1 MKFYTFAIKCKYW
14 RPGCNFL
21 NEILKEVNKIKHL
34 IKDGDILVLSEKALS
49 TALNLIIDESKVKP
63 SFSAKFL
70 AKFWVRIIWGFIL
83 GPLCRLSLK
92 NLFYIRSYPI
102 KEGALHKQLAISY
115 AGLIQA
121 LKVWSEGGIDVTN
134 LPYAYAS
141 LPLKNPEE
149 TAEKILN
156 ALKMNLKIN
165 KKIGVLIVDSD
176 KTFSFRCIHL
186 SSRKTCFKGLIN
198 LGPLAYIIGR
208 IFKWKPRST
217 PIALKGFDLSLE
229 EALQV
234 SAASNK
240 ARKSG
245 AGKTIWEASRLFNT
259 GLTNITW
266 EMLEKIPHYPIVLIR
281 KIKA

>member
-1 MKFYTFAIKCKYW
+1 MGMKFYTLAIKCKYW

-21 NEILKEVNKIKHL
+21 NEIVKEIDKIKFL
-34 IKDGDILVLSEKALS
+34 IKDGDILVFSEKALS
-49 TALNLIIDESKVKP
+49 TALGLIIDENKFKP

-70 AKFWVRIIWGFIL
+70 AKFWVRKIWGFIL

-92 NLFYIRSYPI
+92 NLFYIRNYPI
-102 KEGALHKQLAISY
+102 KEGSSHKQLAISY

-149 TAEKILN
+149 IADKILN
-156 ALKMNLKIN
+156 ALKIN

-176 KTFSFRCIHL
+176 KTFTFKFIHL
-186 SSRKTCFKGLIN
+186 SSRKTCFKNLIN

-208 IFKWKPRST
+208 VFKGKPRST
-217 PIALKGFDLSLE
+217 PIVLKGINLSLE

-234 SAASNK
+234 AAASNK

-245 AGKTIWEASRLFNT
+245 AGKTIWEASRFFKT

-266 EMLEKIPHYPIVLIR
+266 EMLEKIPHYPIVLVR
-281 KIKA
+281 RIKV